1 MIDGIMPPRRD
12 QNYPK
17 KIQPLNNGPSFIPPE
32 NIAELDNSLGP
43 EPEGMLP
50 RVHHSFE
57 PPQTAKKKSR
67 FPLWNNLGKKQRVLI
82 VSFGCLLLIGGVFG
96 GYMIMKPAPAAE
108 PAIATE
114 EKVEEATPAAP
125 EPTTAP
131 SRLTGVEVA
140 KELNA
145 TPVTGVMIENSPDA
159 RPQSGLKDA
168 GIVFEAIA
176 EGGITR
182 FLALFQDTQP
192 DYVGPVRSVRPYY
205 LDWLQGFDAAI
216 AHVGGSAEALQT
228 IKNQGIKDLDQFSNP
243 APYQRVN
250 GRYAPHNMYTSLPKL
265 VETGKAKGYTN
276 SDFLS
281 IVRKQESQPNP
292 TPTAKSIDIVISGFL
307 YNVHYDYD
315 TVTNSYL
322 RSEGGKPHI
331 DERSKAQLSPKVV
344 VAIVVPYSIH
354 SNGVNSQYQ
363 TIGSGKAYIFQDGN
377 VVEGIWEKTNAK
389 TQIKFGDNLGSSLAL
404 SPGQTWITAVGAAS
418 NVSYKP

>member
-1 MIDGIMPPRRD
+1 MIDGIMPPRRE
-12 QNYPK
+12 QNGPK
-17 KIQPLNNGPSFIPPE
+17 KIQPLDTGPAFVPPDF
-32 NIAELDNSLGP
+32 IAETDNTASP
-43 EPEGMLP
+43 DPEGMLP
-50 RVHHSFE
+50 RVQHTFE
-57 PPQTAKKKSR
+57 PPQSTKKKSR
-67 FPLWNNLGKKQRVLI
+67 FRLWNNLGKKQKIIII
-82 VSFGCLLLIGGVFG
+82 VVGSLLLIGSLLGAYLMLRPGPTQETAIV
-96 GYMIMKPAPAAE
+96 ADE
-108 PAIATE
+108 PAQ
-114 EKVEEATPAAP
+114 EATPVAP

-228 IKNQGIKDLDQFSNP
+228 IKSQGIKDLDQFSNP
-243 APYQRVN
+243 APYQRVS

-281 IVRKQESQPNP
+281 IVRKQPVTPSP
-292 TPTAKSIDIVISGFL
+292 TPAAKSIDIVISGYL

-315 TVTNSYL
+315 ASTNSYL

-331 DERSKAQLSPKVV
+331 DERSKTQLSPKVV

-363 TIGSGKAYIFQDGN
+363 TIGSGKAFIFQDGN
-377 VVEGIWEKTNAK
+377 VTEGVWEKTNAK